1 MAIPANTMGP
11 EACGLRGLR
20 TEYARQGRE
29 SSGGSLPLA
38 PGAGTGINPD
48 MSLPPSSMSNW
59 DEIRTAFHV
68 ARVGTVSGAAE
79 VLGVHHATVIR
90 HVDALEARLGVK
102 LFQRHARG
110 YTPTEAGQEL
120 LSVAQATED
129 QFSQLAARLSGAGSA
144 MTGEL
149 IVTSLPGLSALVT
162 PVLAALQAEHA
173 ALRVRYVTDLRLFR
187 LEYGEAHV
195 AIRAGSRPQDPDNVV
210 QPLVT
215 QRTGL
220 YASPGYA
227 AAHGLP
233 SGEADLP
240 GHRFVGP
247 EDSESR
253 APFFRWLAARVPREA
268 FVFRSNDVEA
278 QADAIRAGAGLG
290 FLPEMAGAADRGLVP
305 ALPPRDE
312 WDSPLWLVTHVDLHR
327 SPKVQAFLTALKDAA
342 RTRCPAG

>member
-1 MAIPANTMGP
+1 MAIPANAMGP

-20 TEYARQGRE
+20 AEYARQGRE
-29 SSGGSLPLA
+29 SSDGSLPLA
-38 PGAGTGINPD
+38 PGAGTGINPV

-110 YTPTEAGQEL
+110 YTPTESGQEL

-195 AIRAGSRPQDPDNVV
+195 AIRAGQIPEQPDNVV
-210 QPLVT
+210 QPFMRLRVA
-215 QRTGL
+215 L
-220 YASPGYA
+220 YASRDYVA
-227 AAHGLP
+227 RHGLP
-233 SGEADLP
+233 DGEGDFA
-240 GHRFVGP
+240 GHRFVGT
-247 EDSESR
+247 DDAANR
-253 APFFRWLAARVPREA
+253 APFNKWLREIVPARQI
-268 FVFRSNDVEA
+268 VFRTMDTHALEA
-278 QADAIRAGAGLG
+278 AVRAGAGIG
-290 FLPEMAGAADRGLVP
+290 FFPLHEGEADDNLVRVMET
-305 ALPPRDE
+305 RDE
-312 WDSPLWLVTHVDLHR
+312 WSAPLWLVTHVDLHR
-327 SPKVQAFLTALKDAA
+327 TTKVQTFLAFLKARAKDWEV
-342 RTRCPAG
+342 